1 VSPGDH
7 HFAVADPDK
16 EGPGGILVRPARR
29 AGALPSC
36 GALCFDPP
44 VAVQPSI
51 FRRVRLATF
60 AFLALLTVGLVV
72 SAALTL
78 REQRHLRNAQAEIA
92 RLHEFQRVQVL
103 VSQQLTR
110 LGTDPAPDPEGRR
123 DTEQKL
129 EVLIGLTVSPK
140 TIEKLAAVRVRL
152 ELIDTGGASHFAE
165 GTALL
170 ADAETAEQE
179 HQATVLARLQREN
192 LSQQQLELA
201 APIAVLAVGVLLLP
215 LARRRI
221 IKPLDAF
228 ATRLSRLADGDFSP
242 APVDDVDPFVLPL
255 HTQLNTVAARLQ
267 ELEAAHQARAAS
279 LEEAVGVAIRRLLEQ
294 QRELARAERLAATGE
309 LAASVAHELR
319 NPLAG
324 IQMTLANLRSEI
336 TDPEVG
342 ERLDLVLNEVG
353 RLTRLLNSL
362 LDSARHQPEA
372 PRLVQ
377 LAPLV
382 EELLALT
389 RHQLPEGVRL
399 ECRVAPSLACRA
411 PQDRLRQALLNL
423 VLNAGAAL
431 GERGG
436 VITISAEGD
445 AERVRLTVSDDG
457 PGFPPEV
464 LQNGI
469 RPFFSTR
476 EQGTGLGL
484 SLVRRFAREMGG
496 ELTLAN
502 RTPHG
507 AEVTITLPLREA

>member
-1 VSPGDH
+1 MSVTGSPY
-7 HFAVADPDK
+7 
-16 EGPGGILVRPARR
+16 
-29 AGALPSC
+29 ST
-36 GALCFDPP
+36 ALCFDPT

-60 AFLALLTVGLVV
+60 GFLALLSVGLVV
-72 SAALTL
+72 SAALTV
-78 REQRHLRNAQAEIA
+78 REQRHLRNAAAEIE
-92 RLHEFQRVQVL
+92 RLHQFQRVHVV
-103 VSQQLTR
+103 VSQQVTK
-110 LGTDPAPDPEGRR
+110 LGQDPAPDPETRK
-123 DTEQKL
+123 DAEQKINL
-129 EVLIGLTVSPK
+129 LIGLTVSPK

-152 ELIDTGGASHFAE
+152 ELIDTGGASQFAE

-170 ADAETAEQE
+170 ADAESAEQE

-192 LSQQQLELA
+192 IGQQQMELA
-201 APIAVLAVGVLLLP
+201 APIAVLAIGVLLLP
-215 LARRRI
+215 LTRRRI

-228 ATRLSRLADGDFSP
+228 GERLSRLADGDFSP
-242 APVDDVDPFVLPL
+242 SPTDNVDPFMLPL
-255 HTQLNTVAARLQ
+255 HEQLNTVSSRLR
-267 ELEAAHQARAAS
+267 ELEDAHQARTAS
-279 LEEAVGVAIRRLLEQ
+279 LQEAVGVATRRLLEQ
-294 QRELARAERLAATGE
+294 QRELSRAERLAATGE

-324 IQMTLANLRSEI
+324 IQVTLANLRAEI
-336 TDPEVG
+336 ADPEVG
-342 ERLDLVLNEVG
+342 ERVDLVLNEVG

-362 LDSARHQPEA
+362 LDSARHSPE
-372 PRLVQ
+372 PVREVR

-382 EELLALT
+382 DELLTLT
-389 RHQLPEGVRL
+389 RHQLPDAVRVTTEVDPNL
-399 ECRVAPSLACRA
+399 TCRV

-436 VITISAEGD
+436 QITVHAQGIGD
-445 AERVRLTVSDDG
+445 RVQLSVSDDG

-464 LQNGI
+464 LRNGI

-496 ELTLAN
+496 ELVLAN
-502 RTPHG
+502 RDPHG
-507 AEVTITLPLREA
+507 AEARLTLPTREA

>member
-1 VSPGDH
+1 M
-7 HFAVADPDK
+7 
-16 EGPGGILVRPARR
+16 
-29 AGALPSC
+29 
-36 GALCFDPP
+36 
-44 VAVQPSI
+44 AVQPSI

-60 AFLALLTVGLVV
+60 AFLALLSIGLVV
-72 SAALTL
+72 SAALTV
-78 REQRHLRNAQAEIA
+78 REQRHLRNAEAEIE
-92 RLHEFQRVQVL
+92 RLHEFQRVHVV
-103 VSQQLTR
+103 VSQQVTH
-110 LGTDPAPDPEGRR
+110 LGADPAPDPETRK
-123 DTEQKL
+123 DTEQKINL
-129 EVLIGLTVSPK
+129 LIGLTVSAK

-152 ELIDTGGASHFAE
+152 ELIDTGGASQFAE

-179 HQATVLARLQREN
+179 HQAAVLARLQREN
-192 LSQQQLELA
+192 IAQQQLELA
-201 APIAVLAVGVLLLP
+201 APIAVIAVGLLLLP

-228 ATRLSRLADGDFSP
+228 AERLSRLADGDFAP
-242 APVDDVDPFVLPL
+242 APVDGVDPFLLPL
-255 HTQLNTVAARLQ
+255 HEQLNTVAARLQ
-267 ELEAAHQARAAS
+267 ELEAAHKARAAS
-279 LEEAVGVAIRRLLEQ
+279 LQEAVGVATRRLLEQ
-294 QRELARAERLAATGE
+294 QRELSRAERLAATGE

-324 IQMTLANLRSEI
+324 IQVTLANLRAEI
-336 TDPEVG
+336 DDREVG
-342 ERLDLVLNEVG
+342 ERVDLVLNEVG

-362 LDSARHQPEA
+362 LDSARHSPE
-372 PRLVQ
+372 PMREVR

-382 EELLALT
+382 DELLTLT
-389 RHQLPEGVRL
+389 RHQLPDAVRL
-399 ECRVAPSLACRA
+399 ETQVDPALTCRV

-431 GERGG
+431 GEGG
-436 VITISAEGD
+436 GLITINAAGAGD
-445 AERVRLTVSDDG
+445 RVQLSVTDDG

-496 ELTLAN
+496 ELVLVN
-502 RTPHG
+502 RVPHG
-507 AEVTITLPLREA
+507 AEVKLTLPAREV